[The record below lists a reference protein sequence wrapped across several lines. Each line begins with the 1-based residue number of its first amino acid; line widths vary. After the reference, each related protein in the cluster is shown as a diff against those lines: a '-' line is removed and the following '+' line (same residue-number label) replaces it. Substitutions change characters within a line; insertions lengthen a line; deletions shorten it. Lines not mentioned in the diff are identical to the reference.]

1 MPSKVSFKGNWD
13 VTNDTA
19 NDVVN
24 IGHDNGG
31 QFQFVTDGVVQ
42 ELNGGVGV
50 SFKFDT
56 NARTAKFVNADG
68 TDALVV
74 NDGGPIEML
83 HNGAVLDPTSSGLT
97 DGGSINSTT
106 QTFRG
111 YYDSDGTT
119 SITASGVDASFQ
131 HVANA
136 DGSSSLDAIVQGA
149 TVLSLNDNAVV
160 EINDDIKS
168 NKDLWAFR
176 TSGTGS
182 GRFAVYDWANSQ
194 DKFVVNEGGSVEVK
208 NSNLSLG
215 GNNIKFTDTKI
226 WFNGTMDIDTAGGM
240 WNFRDSSNTPI
251 FRVNDGGPVEVLN
264 ADLEISGTTNPK
276 VSLGTGSAG
285 VYEASGEVKAVDDA
299 GNTTTLT

>member
-1 MPSKVSFKGNWD
+1 MPSQVSFKGNWD

-42 ELNGGVGV
+42 ELNGGDGV

-74 NDGGPIEML
+74 NDSGPIEML
-83 HNGAVLDPTSSGLT
+83 HNGTVLDPTSSGLT

-131 HVANA
+131 HVANS
-136 DGSSSLDAIVQGA
+136 DGSSSLDASVQA
-149 TVLSLNDNAVV
+149 TKLLSLN
-160 EINDDIKS
+160 S
-168 NKDLWAFR
+168 
-176 TSGTGS
+176 
-182 GRFAVYDWANSQ
+182 
-194 DKFVVNEGGSVEVK
+194 
-208 NSNLSLG
+208 
-215 GNNIKFTDTKI
+215 
-226 WFNGTMDIDTAGGM
+226 
-240 WNFRDSSNTPI
+240 
-251 FRVNDGGPVEVLN
+251 GGPVEVLN
-264 ADLEISGTTNPK
+264 AELDLNSSNVINIRNLKMSHDNSRMHTSG
-276 VSLGTGSAG
+276 SGTGSVGFHDRANGNTLLKANEGGPLEVRNSNLQLSPNQLIKFTDINASDAVTWPNQGGAG
-285 VYEASGEVKAVDDA
+285 GDMKIFGDGSGEIVAEDDA
-299 GNTTTLT
+299 GNQTTLT